1 MKHLIAAAV
10 LAISTVPLL
19 AQPELIN
26 PMPVTSET
34 KYTLRLGPTLGFVAG
49 GVATENAEGRKVNPN
64 FHALPN
70 YGIGILAPFG
80 AGSRIGMRLDLA
92 VESVSM
98 RTRPYEFFGAETDWN
113 GYVVERYDHFTIAP
127 VINFSG
133 FFVGAGIHIPMKGT
147 VTSSDGNTEY
157 VVEKGALQTAIDMRL
172 GGTIGVWHSKLGT
185 LNVELMA
192 SYYFTGLYNEDRYMY
207 GRGSQPWSGPSA
219 DFAEGS
225 NINLIPGRVSI
236 GASYL
241 FNLDF

>member
-1 MKHLIAAAV
+1 MRFVLYAAAMAC
-10 LAISTVPLL
+10 LAVGATAQTDLGSPVPPV
-19 AQPELIN
+19 AQTP
-26 PMPVTSET
+26 
-34 KYTLRLGPTLGFVAG
+34 YTLRLGPTLGFVAG
-49 GVATENAEGRKVNPN
+49 GIATENADGRKVNPN
-64 FHALPN
+64 FHAVPS

-80 AGSRIGMRLDLA
+80 ANSRIGMRLDLG
-92 VESVSM
+92 VESISM
-98 RTRPYEFFGAETDWN
+98 RTRPYEFFAGETDWT

-133 FFVGAGIHIPMKGT
+133 FFLGAGFHIPMKGT

-157 VVEKGALQTAIDMRL
+157 VVEKGALQTAIDLRL
-172 GGTIGVWHSKLGT
+172 GGTIGVWKSSLGT

-192 SYYFTGLYNEDRYMY
+192 SYYFTGIYADERYMY
-207 GRGSQPWSGPSA
+207 GRGALPWGAPTS
-219 DFAEGS
+219 DYREGA